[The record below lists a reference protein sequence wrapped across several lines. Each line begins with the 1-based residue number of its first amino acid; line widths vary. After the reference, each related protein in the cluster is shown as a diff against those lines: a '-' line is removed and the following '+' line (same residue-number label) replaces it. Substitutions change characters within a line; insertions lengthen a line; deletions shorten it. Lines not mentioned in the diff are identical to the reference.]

1 MKYVHR
7 METRLEI
14 RHLRLLTAIAEE
26 GSVTGAV
33 RRLHLTQSAL
43 SHQLKDA
50 EDKLGTALF
59 LRLGKRMV
67 PTPAGEKLLISA
79 KRVLEELQGVES
91 QIEGLNGG
99 SKGAIRFSTECYTCY
114 HWLPPLLKK
123 FHSKYPQV
131 EVNIYADATCNPAE
145 FLLKGEL
152 DVGILSCL
160 PRNTSLKATPIF
172 EDELVIVMA
181 PNHPLTELTHI
192 RPKDLAN
199 ETVMIYP
206 PRQES
211 TLIMKVLAPAGIE
224 PKRVLE
230 VPLTEAIIEL
240 AAAGTGI
247 GFLARWA
254 IAPHLERK
262 RVAVR
267 PLSAKGF
274 RRSWYAVTIRKQ
286 VQPPYLTEF
295 LKLLATHPPK
305 SG

>member
-1 MKYVHR
+1 M
-7 METRLEI
+7 RLEI
-14 RHLRLLTAIAEE
+14 RHLKLLMAVAQE

-67 PTPAGEKLLISA
+67 PTQAGEKLLASA
-79 KRVLEELQGVES
+79 KRVLDELQSAES

-99 SKGAIRFSTECYTCY
+99 TKGAIRFSTECYTCY
-114 HWLPPLLKK
+114 HWLPPLLRK
-123 FHSKYPQV
+123 FHSKYPEV

-145 FLLKGEL
+145 FLLRGEL
-152 DVGILSCL
+152 DVGILSSL
-160 PRNTSLKATPIF
+160 PRNTSLRATPIF
-172 EDELVIVMA
+172 EDELVIVMS
-181 PNHPLTELTHI
+181 PDHPLTELTHI

-199 ETVMIYP
+199 ETVLIYP

-230 VPLTEAIIEL
+230 VPLTEAILEL
-240 AAAGTGI
+240 TAAGTGI
-247 GFLARWA
+247 SFLARWA
-254 IAPHLERK
+254 VAPHLERK

-267 PLSAKGF
+267 PLSSKGF
-274 RRSWYAVTIRKQ
+274 HRKWYAVTVRSQ
-286 VQPPYLTEF
+286 AQPAYLTEF
-295 LKLLATHPPK
+295 LKLLSTHSPK
-305 SG
+305 PGKTDQP